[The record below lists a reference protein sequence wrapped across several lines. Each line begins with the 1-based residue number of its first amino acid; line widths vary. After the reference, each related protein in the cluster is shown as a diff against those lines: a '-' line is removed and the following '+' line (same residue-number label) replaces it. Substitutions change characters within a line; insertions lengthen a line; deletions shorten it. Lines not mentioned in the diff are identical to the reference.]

1 MSGEFSIVVIPVAD
15 FLKANFFTL
24 PFIIFIR
31 SFTRIVN
38 AEKEAR
44 LFQTV
49 YRCSNAVANGSFINK
64 GRPEDPLA
72 TSRPATT
79 PRATGAIDE
88 SRM

>member
-1 MSGEFSIVVIPVAD
+1 MSGEFSIVVTPVAG

-31 SFTRIVN
+31 NFTCIVN

-44 LFQTV
+44 LF
-49 YRCSNAVANGSFINK
+49 ANGSFINK
-64 GRPEDPLA
+64 GRLEDPLA

-79 PRATGAIDE
+79 PRATGVIDE